1 MTESDLSSWS
11 TDYLGRMVKI
21 CRQRVREAQEAF
33 AASQQEERRMRKQLA
48 RTEDD
53 EAYARRLADELE
65 AMTIELR
72 RRTIAAVVE
81 SEVTL

>member
-21 CRQRVREAQEAF
+21 CRQRVREAQDAF

-53 EAYARRLADELE
+53 EAHANRLTDELE

>member
-65 AMTIELR
+65 LPCRPSLGVGPLR
-72 RRTIAAVVE
+72 RLSNRR
-81 SEVTL
+81 